1 MWINQSLKNS
11 STVENY
17 QENPFKF
24 LKARDTNSEA
34 NAVVRNWY
42 VARDFVIK
50 KIRLCDH
57 VFEPDNEAHL
67 HVVIQNDEPRMLF
80 IARQIALMSHFL
92 NFRENCTD
100 ESERRRTVITIV
112 SNKQNIKEALEHE
125 DYLCN
130 LPKCC
135 KFVNIDGT
143 ITNENSYIDIEIH
156 IARDLPRIDPEDINT
171 ILVDAAQV
179 DAYFEEFDVAP
190 DDNPI
195 FRIDTRNAFYSSKVY
210 DIGAA
215 YANIPAENIHC
226 IERYSRA
233 LRIFRDDVLNKPFVP
248 MFDEEKYSMVRSH
261 QLGIYSIKMDISNI
275 LCADCFEIR
284 KKSIEKICKGSEAT
298 REVWEDN
305 NEMLS
310 RSEHARWVV
319 EKLILGYRPLSVEEK
334 YHLENLHIEFK
345 SAMKKKKYLDGLK
358 NRDKDPAHIDICSY
372 ADLRRIKPEDLK
384 YDSFLMLAIPL
395 ILEKFG

>member
-24 LKARDTNSEA
+24 LKARDTNSET

-57 VFEPDNEAHL
+57 VFEPENSAHL
-67 HVVIQNDEPRMLF
+67 HVVIPNDTPRMLF

-92 NFRENCTD
+92 NFIDDSLD

-112 SNKQNIKEALEHE
+112 SHNAEIKEVLERE

-130 LPKCC
+130 LPKYC

-143 ITNENSYIDIEIH
+143 MTNEDSYIDIEIH
-156 IARDLPRIDPEDINT
+156 IVGNLPQIDPEDINT
-171 ILVDAAQV
+171 ILVDAAEV
-179 DAYFEEFDVAP
+179 ETYFEEFVEAP
-190 DDNPI
+190 DDHPI
-195 FRIDTRNAFYSSKVY
+195 FRIDTRKAFYSSKVY
-210 DIGAA
+210 DIGTAFT
-215 YANIPAENIHC
+215 NIPAENIHC
-226 IERYSRA
+226 TGRYLLA
-233 LRIFRDDVLNKPFVP
+233 LNIFRYDVLSKQFVP
-248 MFDEEKYSMVRSH
+248 MFDEDKFAKVRSNR
-261 QLGIYSIKMDISNI
+261 LGIYSVKMDISNI

-284 KKSIEKICKGSEAT
+284 KKSIEKICKGREAT

-345 SAMKKKKYLDGLK
+345 AAMKKKKYLNGLK

>member
-57 VFEPDNEAHL
+57 VFEPENSAHL
-67 HVVIQNDEPRMLF
+67 HVVIPNDSPRMLF
-80 IARQIALMSHFL
+80 IARQVALMSHFL
-92 NFRENCTD
+92 NFIDDSLD

-112 SNKQNIKEALEHE
+112 SHNAEIKEVLERE

-130 LPKCC
+130 LPKYC

-143 ITNENSYIDIEIH
+143 MTNENSYIDIEIH
-156 IARDLPRIDPEDINT
+156 IVGNLPQIDPEDINT
-171 ILVDAAQV
+171 ILVDAAAV
-179 DAYFEEFDVAP
+179 ETYFEEFVEVP
-190 DDNPI
+190 DDHPI

-215 YANIPAENIHC
+215 YTNIPTEDIHC
-226 IERYSRA
+226 IERYLRA
-233 LRIFRDDVLNKPFVP
+233 LHIFRDDVLNKPFVP
-248 MFDEEKYSMVRSH
+248 MFDEDKFAKVRSN

-284 KKSIEKICKGSEAT
+284 KKSIEKICKGRETT
-298 REVWEDN
+298 REVWEN
-305 NEMLS
+305 NIEMLS

-319 EKLILGYRPLSVEEK
+319 EKLILGYRPLSVGEK
-334 YHLENLHIEFK
+334 YNLENLHIEFNA
-345 SAMKKKKYLDGLK
+345 AMKKKKYLNGLK
-358 NRDKDPAHIDICSY
+358 NRDEDPAHIDICSY

>member
-1 MWINQSLKNS
+1 MSI
-11 STVENY
+11 TVENY

-24 LKARDTNSEA
+24 LKAKDTSREA

-42 VARDFVIK
+42 VARNYVIK
-50 KIRLCDH
+50 NMHLCDH
-57 VFEPDNEAHL
+57 VFEPGDTGHL
-67 HVVIQNDEPRMLF
+67 HVVIPNDSPRMLF
-80 IARQIALMSHFL
+80 IARQVALMSHFL
-92 NFRENCTD
+92 NFIDDSPD

-112 SNKQNIKEALEHE
+112 SHNADIKEILERE

-130 LPKCC
+130 LPKYC
-135 KFVNIDGT
+135 KFMNIDGNT
-143 ITNENSYIDIEIH
+143 TNKDSYIDIEIH
-156 IARDLPRIDPEDINT
+156 ITRDLPRVETDNNT
-171 ILVDAAQV
+171 ILVDAAEV
-179 DAYFEEFDVAP
+179 DAYFEEYIEVP
-190 DDNPI
+190 DDHPI
-195 FRIDTRNAFYSSKVY
+195 FRIDTRKAFYSSKVY
-210 DIGAA
+210 DIGTAFT
-215 YANIPAENIHC
+215 NIPAENIHC
-226 IERYSRA
+226 TGRYLLA
-233 LRIFRDDVLNKPFVP
+233 LNIFRYDVLSKQFVP
-248 MFDEEKYSMVRSH
+248 MFDEDKFAKVRSN

-284 KKSIEKICKGSEAT
+284 KKSIEKICKGREAT

-310 RSEHARWVV
+310 RSEHARWVL

-384 YDSFLMLAIPL
+384 FDSFLMLAIPL
-395 ILEKFG
+395 ILERFG

>member
-1 MWINQSLKNS
+1 M
-11 STVENY
+11 
-17 QENPFKF
+17 
-24 LKARDTNSEA
+24 
-34 NAVVRNWY
+34 
-42 VARDFVIK
+42 
-50 KIRLCDH
+50 
-57 VFEPDNEAHL
+57 
-67 HVVIQNDEPRMLF
+67 
-80 IARQIALMSHFL
+80 
-92 NFRENCTD
+92 
-100 ESERRRTVITIV
+100 
-112 SNKQNIKEALEHE
+112 
-125 DYLCN
+125 
-130 LPKCC
+130 
-135 KFVNIDGT
+135 
-143 ITNENSYIDIEIH
+143 
-156 IARDLPRIDPEDINT
+156 
-171 ILVDAAQV
+171 VDAAAV
-179 DAYFEEFDVAP
+179 ETYFEEFVEAP
-190 DDNPI
+190 DDHPI

-210 DIGAA
+210 DIGTA
-215 YANIPAENIHC
+215 YANIPAEDIHC

-248 MFDEEKYSMVRSH
+248 MFDEDKFAKVRSN

-284 KKSIEKICKGSEAT
+284 KKSIEKICKGREAT
-298 REVWEDN
+298 REVWENN

-345 SAMKKKKYLDGLK
+345 AAMKKKKYLDGLK

-395 ILEKFG
+395 ILERFG